1 MKVGDGFHLTY
12 CSNIH
17 SGETWEAMDD
27 ALRTS
32 LPRIRKILG
41 YHGAM
46 AVGLRV
52 SAEAATALDQQAA
65 LDRFRDFLREGNYYV
80 FTINGFPYGAF
91 HGGRVKERV
100 YLPDWRTRE
109 RLDYSNSLARILAAL
124 LAGREDIEGSV
135 STVPGA
141 FRAAVH
147 DDGDARTIATNFL
160 RHAAFLVQLRQQAG
174 ATVALAIEPE
184 PMCLIETT
192 DDAVEFFSKYLFDPS
207 LVSSVSAD
215 TGTPLAVD
223 DVRRHVGIC
232 LDACHVAVEFEDPL
246 VALRKLSDA
255 GIRILKVQVSSAL
268 HLEHQDAAALSHS
281 LTRFADDTYLHQVVE
296 NSAAGR
302 VQFTDLPDALAA
314 AARDPGMHRDWRVH
328 FHVPIF
334 LAAMQG
340 FETTQR
346 DLSALLG
353 ALKRE
358 PACRYLEI
366 ETYTWDVLPP
376 EYRTTDVCTAIAREL
391 SWTRSQLEA

>member
-17 SGETWEAMDD
+17 PGETWEAIDN

-32 LPRIRKILG
+32 LPRIREILG
-41 YHGAM
+41 YRDAM
-46 AVGLRV
+46 AVGLRL
-52 SAEAATALDQQAA
+52 SAAAAADLEQHAVLD
-65 LDRFRDFLREGNYYV
+65 LFREFLREGNYYV

-91 HGGRVKERV
+91 HGERVKERV

-109 RLDYSNSLARILAAL
+109 RLEYSNSLARILAAL
-124 LAGREDIEGSV
+124 LAERQDIEGSV

-141 FRAAVH
+141 FRAAARGG
-147 DDGDARTIATNFL
+147 GDATTIAMNVL
-160 RHAAFLVQLRQQAG
+160 RHAAFLVRLGKQTGTA
-174 ATVALAIEPE
+174 VALAIEPE
-184 PMCLIETT
+184 PACLIETT

-207 LVSSVSAD
+207 LVSSVSIE

-223 DVRRHVGIC
+223 DIRRHVGIC
-232 LDACHVAVEFEDPL
+232 LDACHVAVEFEDSGD
-246 VALRKLSDA
+246 VLRKLSAA

-268 HLEHQDAAALSHS
+268 RLERQDAGALSRS

-296 NSAAGR
+296 NSATGR
-302 VQFTDLPDALAA
+302 IHFADLPDALAA
-314 AARDPGMHRDWRVH
+314 AARDPGIHRDWRVH

-334 LAAMQG
+334 LDAMQG

-346 DLSALLG
+346 DLLALLG

-391 SWTRSQLEA
+391 SWARSQLEA

>member
-17 SGETWEAMDD
+17 PGETWEAMND

-32 LPRIRKILG
+32 LPRIREILG
-41 YHGAM
+41 HRGAM

-52 SAEAATALDQQAA
+52 SAQAAAELDQQAA
-65 LDRFRDFLREGNYYV
+65 LDRFREFLRAGNYYV

-91 HGGRVKERV
+91 HGERVKERV
-100 YLPDWRTRE
+100 YLPDWRARE
-109 RLDYSNSLARILAAL
+109 RLEYSNSLARILAAL
-124 LAGREDIEGSV
+124 LEGHEEIEGSV

-141 FRAAVH
+141 FRGAI
-147 DDGDARTIATNFL
+147 DCDGDVKTIAVNFL
-160 RHAAFLVQLRQQAG
+160 RHAAFLVRLHRQTG
-174 ATVALAIEPE
+174 MTVALAIEPE
-184 PMCLIETT
+184 PACLIETT
-192 DDAVEFFSKYLFDPS
+192 DDAVEFFSRYLFDPS
-207 LVSSVSAD
+207 LVSSVSAEM
-215 TGTPLAVD
+215 GTTLAVD

-268 HLEHQDAAALSHS
+268 RLEHQDAVALSHS
-281 LTRFADDTYLHQVVE
+281 LTPFADDTYLHQVVE
-296 NSAAGR
+296 MSASGR

-314 AARDPGMHRDWRVH
+314 AARDPGIHRDWRVH

-334 LAAMQG
+334 LDKMQG
-340 FETTQR
+340 FETTRR